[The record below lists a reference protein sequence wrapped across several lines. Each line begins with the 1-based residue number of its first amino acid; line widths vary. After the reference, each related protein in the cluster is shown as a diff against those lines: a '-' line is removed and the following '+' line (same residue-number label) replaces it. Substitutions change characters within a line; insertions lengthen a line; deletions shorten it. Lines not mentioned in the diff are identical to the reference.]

1 MAGKWG
7 LSSAAVNVAE
17 GRKLLGL
24 TYQVVWGGMSKT
36 LAHVLFLRA
45 DGVCWILCD
54 VFRVLLVGTG
64 HTRQSPPLGY
74 TRHLHRRNST
84 ARLPTRRTPDNYDAV

>member
-1 MAGKWG
+1 M
-7 LSSAAVNVAE
+7 NVAE

-24 TYQVVWGGMSKT
+24 PYQVVWGGMSKT

-54 VFRVLLVGTG
+54 VFRVLLVGLIK
-64 HTRQSPPLGY
+64 RQKKRKLQNRLFLRCLASQFGAVRTIHAVVVEGEGDAHNLGG
-74 TRHLHRRNST
+74 
-84 ARLPTRRTPDNYDAV
+84 